1 MLSAFSVMPSA
12 PLPAISARVK
22 PHSLSSDEAAAMLAY
37 MVHHN
42 EHHIEEL
49 ADIAAKLP
57 EEVRAKITEAAEIMK
72 KGNALLRE
80 AAEQVK

>member
-1 MLSAFSVMPSA
+1 MHEHEHHHHHHDHEVN
-12 PLPAISARVK
+12 
-22 PHSLSSDEAAAMLAY
+22 SSDEAAAMLAY